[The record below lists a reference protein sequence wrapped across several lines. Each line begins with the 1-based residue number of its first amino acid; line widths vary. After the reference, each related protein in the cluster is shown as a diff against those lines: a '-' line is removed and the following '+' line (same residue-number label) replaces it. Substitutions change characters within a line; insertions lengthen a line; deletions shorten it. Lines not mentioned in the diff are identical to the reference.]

1 MINVNGYT
9 DNILMYFCKPPEP
22 VSHRNYDVCIYIY
35 MTFLADAIEKDNLTS
50 IKQLIEDLGG
60 WPVLNKDWKEE
71 NFNLTD
77 LLIKI
82 TLYTANPLIFMFVY
96 RDFKNPTNH
105 MLYVS
110 KRKSLVIY
118 FKVFSFS
125 FFSSFI
131 LIIKQSTQQFTKVV
145 SLSRVNLN
153 VKKRK
158 FIILKQPKIW
168 TSCIEIFNFYVFLL
182 YKYIVCRL
190 PRPGENE
197 F

>member
-77 LLIKI
+77 RSTDQNN
-82 TLYTANPLIFMFVY
+82 TL
-96 RDFKNPTNH
+96 H
-105 MLYVS
+105 GE
-110 KRKSLVIY
+110 
-118 FKVFSFS
+118 
-125 FFSSFI
+125 
-131 LIIKQSTQQFTKVV
+131 STYLHV
-145 SLSRVNLN
+145 R
-153 VKKRK
+153 
-158 FIILKQPKIW
+158 I
-168 TSCIEIFNFYVFLL
+168 
-182 YKYIVCRL
+182 
-190 PRPGENE
+190 
-197 F
+197 